1 MKRVVITG
9 IGVITA
15 NANNKDEFEDALYNS
30 RSGIGEVDLF
40 DMSKMR
46 TQLGGQVKKKFGEL
60 VNPDDNDERSVL
72 LAKEAMKEA
81 LEDGGVSL
89 EYITSFEDRA
99 GISISTSLAGNARMM
114 NYIAENSQ
122 GLEYNPKWLARI
134 PSFLYSMVDFVKTK
148 GPCYTTMS
156 ACAAGTAGIGIAYDM
171 IKNGNV
177 DLMIA
182 GGTDPLTKF
191 ACTGFHALK
200 SLSPTG
206 CKPFDKD
213 HDGIVIGEG
222 SAFFIIETLENAL
235 ARNAKIYSEI
245 LGYSI
250 NNEAYHITSPNP
262 TGSGAYRSMK
272 EALDKANLT
281 IDDIDYVNAHGTAT
295 KGNDEMELKAI
306 ELLFGDKAK
315 EVAISST
322 KSMTGHCLGAA
333 GSIELVASII
343 ALEKGFIPAT
353 ATLNEPQ
360 KNYEEFNLVKGKSIK
375 KELNYVLSNSFAF
388 AGNTSSIVI
397 GRYKEQVN

>member
-15 NANNKDEFEDALYNS
+15 NANNKDEFEAALYNS

-72 LAKEAMKEA
+72 LAKEA
-81 LEDGGVSL
+81 
-89 EYITSFEDRA
+89 
-99 GISISTSLAGNARMM
+99 
-114 NYIAENSQ
+114 
-122 GLEYNPKWLARI
+122 
-134 PSFLYSMVDFVKTK
+134 
-148 GPCYTTMS
+148 
-156 ACAAGTAGIGIAYDM
+156 
-171 IKNGNV
+171 
-177 DLMIA
+177 
-182 GGTDPLTKF
+182 
-191 ACTGFHALK
+191 
-200 SLSPTG
+200 
-206 CKPFDKD
+206 
-213 HDGIVIGEG
+213 
-222 SAFFIIETLENAL
+222 
-235 ARNAKIYSEI
+235 
-245 LGYSI
+245 
-250 NNEAYHITSPNP
+250 
-262 TGSGAYRSMK
+262 MK

-360 KNYEEFNLVKGKSIK
+360 KNYEQFNLVKGKSIK

-397 GRYKEQVN
+397 GRYKEQIN

>member
-1 MKRVVITG
+1 MRRVVITG
-9 IGVITA
+9 VGVITA
-15 NANNKDEFEDALYNS
+15 NANNKNEFEEALYNS
-30 RSGIGEVDLF
+30 KSGLGNVDLF

-46 TQLGGQVKKKFGEL
+46 TQLGGQVKKYFPPLE
-60 VNPDDNDERSVL
+60 NPDEDERSVS
-72 LAKEAMKEA
+72 LAKEAINEA
-81 LEDGGVSL
+81 LQDGGL
-89 EYITSFEDRA
+89 TLDYITALNDRA
-99 GISISTSLAGNARMM
+99 GVSISTSLAGNARMM

-122 GLEYNPKWLARI
+122 GLEYNPKWLAKI
-134 PSFLYSMVDFVKTK
+134 PSFLYAMIDEVKIK

-171 IKNGNV
+171 IKQGKA

-182 GGTDPLTKF
+182 GGADPLTKF

-206 CKPFDKD
+206 CKPFDKS

-222 SAFFIIETLENAL
+222 SAFFIVETLESAL
-235 ARNAKIYSEI
+235 SRNTKIYAEI

-272 EALDKANLT
+272 EALDNAN
-281 IDDIDYVNAHGTAT
+281 ISIEDIDYINAHGTAT
-295 KGNDEMELKAI
+295 KANDEMELKAI
-306 ELLFGDKAK
+306 ELLFGEKAK

-360 KNYEEFNLVKGKSIK
+360 SGYEDFNLVKGNSFN
-375 KELNYVLSNSFAF
+375 KEINYVLSNSFAF

-397 GRYKEQVN
+397 GRYKEGAN